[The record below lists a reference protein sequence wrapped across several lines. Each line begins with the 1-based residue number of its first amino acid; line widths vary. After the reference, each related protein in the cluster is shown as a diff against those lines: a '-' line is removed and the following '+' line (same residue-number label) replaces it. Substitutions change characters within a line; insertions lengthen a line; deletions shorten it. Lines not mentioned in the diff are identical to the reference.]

1 MHSAVLIH
9 VLMEESALEHGHLS
23 SVTVRHGSLVPHV
36 KKVSNNDNFYKT
48 CTTTFLHHTASQ
60 TATFS
65 GNNYIS
71 YRIRNP
77 NIVRTL
83 RQQQT
88 DPSSIYRTA
97 QNIISF
103 SLAVK
108 EDSGTILQLGDPVSS
123 TEYALLEVSGYS
135 SLCSCAL
142 YLTKCTIIM

>member
-1 MHSAVLIH
+1 MIIFIKPALLHLI
-9 VLMEESALEHGHLS
+9 
-23 SVTVRHGSLVPHV
+23 
-36 KKVSNNDNFYKT
+36 
-48 CTTTFLHHTASQ
+48 LHHTASQ

-83 RQQQT
+83 RQQQS

-108 EDSGTILQLGDPVSS
+108 EDSGTILQLGDPISS
-123 TEYALLEVSGYS
+123 TEYALLEVCSYS
-135 SLCSCAL
+135 ILCSC
-142 YLTKCTIIM
+142 TCIILNEVYDNYVVICVLLPGPAGCCRSSSMSLQPWRWRSHLGDKIHQHQ